1 VTVGRLEL
9 VSVYA
14 KLGREKERER
24 GRRREAALIIYV
36 KIAPEPPF

>member
-14 KLGREKERER
+14 KLDREKERER
-24 GRRREAALIIYV
+24 GRRGAALIIYV